1 MGCIVEM
8 ILKNEILFLS
18 TKLYCKVTLATK
30 RAFEYNLN
38 KLDTLCG
45 ESDIREGLKGCLQF

>member
-18 TKLYCKVTLATK
+18 TKLYSKVTLPTK
-30 RAFEYNLN
+30 RAFEYNIN

-45 ESDIREGLKGCLQF
+45 ESDIREGLKG